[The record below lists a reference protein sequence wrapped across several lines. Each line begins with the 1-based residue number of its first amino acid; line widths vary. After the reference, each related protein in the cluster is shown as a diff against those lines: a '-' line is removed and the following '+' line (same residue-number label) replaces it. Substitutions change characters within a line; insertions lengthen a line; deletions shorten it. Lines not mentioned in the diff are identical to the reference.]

1 MVFKSIKLKII
12 KGRELKPF
20 MVAKVLQ
27 DHEDRIAALEAE
39 SSSTDGDKVTYSFTS
54 YGDAEGTIE
63 WGTGTVESTGVIKG
77 NYGEAEVLTA
87 SPDDS
92 YVGQKFFIRNSAK
105 ADGTSIYKA
114 YTDAGKTAAGF
125 WIVLS
130 EI

>member
-1 MVFKSIKLKII
+1 MFKKIKHRII
-12 KGRELKPF
+12 KGRKLQPF
-20 MVAKVLQ
+20 PTAKVLQ
-27 DHEDRIAALEAE
+27 DHEDRIAALEAG
-39 SSSTDGDKVTYSFTS
+39 SSSSDGEKITYNFTS

-77 NYGEAEVLTA
+77 NYGEAVVKTN
-87 SPDDS
+87 SPDSS